1 MQIVSSHHDALA
13 TPGQIVLFMYA
24 HGSKEE
30 TLPGSSG
37 ADDFI
42 LVIATVEN
50 LIIPR
55 IMLFKHRLDIPHIGA
70 IIAEAVGNYL
80 RTDGRELDI
89 VDRTRKLD
97 VMSAIPVVAGLCC
110 SCFLSLGYCALPSP
124 ALPNSHAHIQR
135 GAGKH
140 GRIAA
145 KAQGCYGYG
154 ERVRVLVR
162 AIIHLIAMVMS
173 K

>member
-1 MQIVSSHHDALA
+1 MCAR
-13 TPGQIVLFMYA
+13 
-24 HGSKEE
+24 GSKDK

-42 LVIATVEN
+42 LVIATVKN
-50 LIIPR
+50 LIIPG
-55 IMLFKHRLDIPHIGA
+55 IMLVKHRLDIPHIGA

-80 RTDGRELDI
+80 GPDGRELDM

-97 VMSAIPVVAGLCC
+97 VMSAIPVVARLCC
-110 SCFLSLGYCALPSP
+110 FLILGYGALPSP
-124 ALPNSHAHIQR
+124 SLPNSHAHIQR

-140 GRIAA
+140 GCIAA
-145 KAQGCYGYG
+145 KAQGCDGYAV
-154 ERVRVLVR
+154 RVRVLVR
-162 AIIHLIAMVMS
+162 AVIHLIAMVMS

>member
-1 MQIVSSHHDALA
+1 MCAR
-13 TPGQIVLFMYA
+13 
-24 HGSKEE
+24 GSKDK

-42 LVIATVEN
+42 LVIATVKN
-50 LIIPR
+50 LIIPG
-55 IMLFKHRLDIPHIGA
+55 IMLAKHRLDIPHIGA
-70 IIAEAVGNYL
+70 IIAEAVGNYFGA
-80 RTDGRELDI
+80 DGRELDI
-89 VDRTRKLD
+89 VDRTRKLY
-97 VMSAIPVVAGLCC
+97 VMSAIPVVARLCC
-110 SCFLSLGYCALPSP
+110 SCFLSLSYGGFPSP

-140 GRIAA
+140 GCIAA

-154 ERVRVLVR
+154 VRVRVLVQ
-162 AIIHLIAMVMS
+162 AVIHLIAMVMS